1 MEEQILSKSSVVQAL
16 GNSFQADQEKL
27 RAVTQ
32 YLTESSKMRGT
43 FFIKNKVTLLC

>member
-32 YLTESSKMRGT
+32 YLTESSKMRGL
-43 FFIKNKVTLLC
+43 FLLIIQDTLLC